1 MRQVDDFPDLI
12 DACIM
17 VEFRE
22 RLFRL
27 FLGFDVAHGNFE
39 KILISRGRV
48 YQQLV
53 IRYQHRIRIII
64 TAVEPL
70 LNILAYCVDADNV
83 LPKSK

>member
-27 FLGFDVAHGNFE
+27 FLCFDVAHRNFE

-70 LNILAYCVDADNV
+70 LDIFSDRIYTDNV
-83 LPKSK
+83 FA